1 MRYAAR
7 TTTGIALAALVL
19 TACGG
24 DPDSSSDSS
33 NPESQDSG
41 SGAAA
46 AAGSVDTGMATG
58 APTLSAERTAPAG
71 EAPDLAAMVE
81 AGELPPVQ
89 ERVPEEAATIIGKDG
104 VGQYGGELQMAMN
117 GNDDDSL
124 IRRYAAYEPMVRWD
138 GDWSSELSPGVAREW
153 EVSEDATAYTFH
165 LEEGIRW
172 SDGEPFTV
180 DDIIFG
186 YEDVLMNED
195 LTPGPTEYLMDPE
208 GNWPEISTEGDYT
221 ITLQFEVPHGLFLYQ
236 LARAEE
242 DGKFHRFP
250 RHYLE
255 QFHVDYNSDAEDLAS
270 DEGYEDW
277 ADMFTSK
284 GWVTLGTGFD
294 SRWMNPELPQIN
306 PYIIETPAYEGTRV
320 TAVRNPY
327 YWKVDE
333 EGNQLPYIDR
343 LVFDVFDSAEV
354 IAFRAAAGNI
364 SYQDRHF
371 DHDFRPLLAEA
382 MEDYNF
388 SLIDVTSTDMNTLL
402 FNFNHIHP
410 DEQMREIFTD
420 INFKAGLSH
429 AMNREEIIE
438 LVYFGQGE
446 PSQASPREGSPYYH
460 EELATQYLDFD
471 VDLANE
477 YLDEVLPETDAE
489 GNRLGPDGT
498 PFTFDVDVA
507 TDRSVEHARVLE
519 LVQAHWS
526 EVGITMEIQA
536 MDRDLRNERRD
547 AGEFDVYVRDG
558 SAGLQDAILRPH
570 WYMPHGDSGAYAWSW
585 GSYYVDGEE
594 AGEAPP
600 EDSPAWRQWEI
611 YDEILITADPDD
623 QARLMEEL
631 LDVSAEALWTI
642 GLSTSPN
649 RAGVVHNDL
658 RNAPH
663 ELYEASAH
671 QNPGPSYPAVWWWEN
686 PDDAVADDEDA
697 AQDYVDEYEGEDL
710 PADEQ

>member
-1 MRYAAR
+1 MRYAASAA
-7 TTTGIALAALVL
+7 TALTVAALAL
-19 TACGG
+19 TSCGATAPAASEPTE
-24 DPDSSSDSS
+24 DNSST
-33 NPESQDSG
+33 G
-41 SGAAA
+41 HI
-46 AAGSVDTGMATG
+46 DTGMANGSPALADQLT
-58 APTLSAERTAPAG
+58 APTAESPQLAER
-71 EAPDLAAMVE
+71 VE
-81 AGELPPVQ
+81 AGELPELQDRMPA
-89 ERVPEEAATIIGKDG
+89 EAVTLIGKDG

-138 GDWSSELSPGVAREW
+138 GDWSSELTPGVARQW
-153 EVSEDATAYTFH
+153 EVSEDATTYTFH
-165 LEEGIRW
+165 LQEGIRW
-172 SDGEPFTV
+172 SDGEPFTS
-180 DDIIFG
+180 DDIVFG
-186 YEDVLMNED
+186 YQDVLMNEA

-208 GNWPEISTEGDYT
+208 GNWPEVTAIDEHTVE
-221 ITLQFEVPHGLFLYQ
+221 LKFQAPHGLFLMQ

-255 QFHVDYNSDAEDLAS
+255 QFHADYNSDAEQMAEE
-270 DEGYEDW
+270 EGYEDW
-277 ADMFTSK
+277 ADMFTAK

-294 SRWMNPELPQIN
+294 SRWMNPELPQLN
-306 PYIIETPAYEGTRV
+306 PWIIENPAYEGTRV

-333 EGNQLPYIDR
+333 DGNQLPYIDR

-371 DHDFRPLLAEA
+371 DHDFRPLLAES
-382 MEDYNF
+382 MDEYDF

-410 DEQMREIFTD
+410 DEQMREVFTD
-420 INFKAGLSH
+420 LNFKAGLSH
-429 AMNREEIIE
+429 ALNRDEIIE

-446 PSQASPREGSPYYH
+446 PAQAAPREGSPYYH

-471 VDLANE
+471 LDLAAE
-477 YLDEVLPETDAE
+477 YLDEVLPDKDDD
-489 GNRLGPDGT
+489 GRRLGPDGT
-498 PFTFDVDVA
+498 PFTFAVDVA

-519 LVQAHWS
+519 LAQGHWA
-526 EVGITMEIQA
+526 EVGITMEIQS

-570 WYMPHGDSGAYAWSW
+570 WYMPYGDSGAYAWSW
-585 GSYYVDGEE
+585 GSYYLDGED

-600 EDSPAWRQWEI
+600 QDSPAWRQWEI
-611 YDEILITADPDD
+611 YDEILVTADQER
-623 QARLMEEL
+623 QAELMHEL
-631 LDVSAEALWTI
+631 LDVSAEAFWTI
-642 GLSTSPN
+642 GVSTSPN
-649 RAGVVHNDL
+649 RAGVVANDL

-663 ELYEASAH
+663 ELFEASAY
-671 QNPGPSYPAVWWWEN
+671 QNPGPSYPALWWWEN
-686 PDDAVADDEDA
+686 PDEAVADDEEDA
-697 AQDYVDEYEGEDL
+697 QEYVDEYEGEDL
-710 PADEQ
+710 PE

>member
-24 DPDSSSDSS
+24 GDPDDSV
-33 NPESQDSG
+33 PESTDTG
-41 SGAAA
+41 GGAAAA

-58 APTLSAERTAPAG
+58 APALSEARTAPSG
-71 EAPDLAAMVE
+71 EAPDLAELVE
-81 AGELPPVQ
+81 AGELPPVA
-89 ERVPEEAATIIGKDG
+89 ERVPEEAVTIIGKDG

-138 GDWSSELSPGVAREW
+138 GDWSSELTPGVAREW

-172 SDGEPFTV
+172 SDGEPFTA
-180 DDIIFG
+180 DDIVFG
-186 YEDVLMNED
+186 YEDVLMNEE

-208 GNWPEISTEGDYT
+208 GNWPEITTDGDYT
-221 ITLQFEVPHGLFLYQ
+221 VTLQFEVPHGLFLYQ

-255 QFHVDYNSDAEDLAS
+255 QFHIDYNEDAVQLA
-270 DEGYEDW
+270 
-277 ADMFTSK
+277 AD
-284 GWVTLGTGFD
+284 
-294 SRWMNPELPQIN
+294 
-306 PYIIETPAYEGTRV
+306 EGTRV

-371 DHDFRPLLAEA
+371 DHDFRPLLAES
-382 MEDYNF
+382 MEEYNF

-410 DEQMREIFTD
+410 DEELREVFTD
-420 INFKAGLSH
+420 LNFKAGLSH

-446 PSQASPREGSPYYH
+446 PSQAAPREGSPYYH
-460 EELATQYLDFD
+460 EELATQYLEFD
-471 VDLANE
+471 LDTANE
-477 YLDEVLPETDAE
+477 YLNQVLPEKDQD
-489 GNRLGPDGT
+489 GNRLGPDGN
-498 PFTFDVDVA
+498 PFTFTVDVA

-519 LVQAHWS
+519 LVQAHWA
-526 EVGITMEIQA
+526 EVGITMDIQA

-570 WYMPHGDSGAYAWSW
+570 WYMPFGDSGAYAWSW
-585 GSYYVDGEE
+585 GSYYLDGED

-611 YDEILITADPDD
+611 YDEILVTADPDE

-631 LDVSAEALWTI
+631 LDVSAEAFWTI

-663 ELYEASAH
+663 EIYEASAH

-686 PDDAVADDEDA
+686 PEDAVADDEDA
-697 AQDYVDEYEGEDL
+697 AQDYVDEYEGEEL
-710 PADEQ
+710 PGDE

>member
-1 MRYAAR
+1 MRHIAR
-7 TTTGIALAALVL
+7 TTAGLALGALAL
-19 TACGG
+19 TSC
-24 DPDSSSDSS
+24 
-33 NPESQDSG
+33 G
-41 SGAAA
+41 SGEPGPPE
-46 AAGSVDTGMATG
+46 AAGPDQSQRLVDTGMETG
-58 APTLSAERTAPAG
+58 APVLSEDRTAPSG
-71 EAPDLAAMVE
+71 QAPDLEDLEE
-81 AGELPPVQ
+81 AGEILPLEDRLP
-89 ERVPEEAATIIGKDG
+89 EAAVTILGADG
-104 VGQYGGELQMAMN
+104 VGQYGGEMQMAMN

-138 GDWSSELSPGVAREW
+138 GDWSSDITPGVARDW
-153 EVSEDATAYTFH
+153 EISQDASTFTFH

-172 SDGEPFTV
+172 SDGEPFTA
-180 DDIIFG
+180 DDIVFG
-186 YEDVLMNED
+186 YEDVLMNET
-195 LTPGPTEYLMDPE
+195 LTPGPVEYLMDPG
-208 GNWPEISTEGDYT
+208 GNWPEVTAIDDYT
-221 ITLQFEVPHGLFLYQ
+221 VELDFEEPHGLFLMQ

-255 QFHVDYNSDAEDLAS
+255 QFHTDYNDSADDLAE
-270 DEGYEDW
+270 EGEYEDW

-306 PYIIETPAYEGTRV
+306 AYIIETPAYEGTRV

-343 LVFDVFDSAEV
+343 LVFDVYDSAEV

-371 DHDFRPLLAEA
+371 DHDFRPLLAES
-382 MEDYNF
+382 MEEYDF
-388 SLIDVTSTDMNTLL
+388 SLVDVTSTDMNTLL

-410 DEQMREIFTD
+410 DEVMREVFTD
-420 INFKAGLSH
+420 VNFKAGLSH
-429 AMNREEIIE
+429 ALDREEMIE
-438 LVYFGQGE
+438 LIYFGQGE
-446 PSQASPREGSPYYH
+446 PSQAAPREGSPFRH
-460 EELATQYLDFD
+460 EKLANQYIEFD
-471 VDLANE
+471 TELANE
-477 YLDEVLPETDAE
+477 HLDRVLPETNNS
-489 GNRLGPDGT
+489 GNRLGPDGQ
-498 PFTFDVDVA
+498 PFSFAVDVA
-507 TDRSVEHARVLE
+507 TDRSVEHARALE
-519 LVQAHWS
+519 LAQGYW
-526 EVGITMEIQA
+526 EQVGITMEINT

-585 GSYYVDGEE
+585 GSYYLDGEE

-600 EDSPAWRQWEI
+600 EDSLAWDQWEL
-611 YDEILITADPDD
+611 YDRILVTADQDE
-623 QARLMEEL
+623 QAELMEAL
-631 LDVSAEALWTI
+631 LDVSAEAFWTI

-649 RAGVVHNDL
+649 RAGVVANGL

-663 ELYEASAH
+663 ELYEASAY
-671 QNPGPSYPAVWWWEN
+671 QNPGPAYPAVWWWED
-686 PDDAVADDEDA
+686 PEERIADDEDD
-697 AQDYVDEYEGEDL
+697 AQQYVEDYEGEDL
-710 PADEQ
+710 PEDS